1 MFGEERGKEGVS
13 LSKKEE
19 KEKGT
24 ALSTKS
30 QGQTARGREYCKE
43 EKEAMNIEVRVA
55 S

>member
-1 MFGEERGKEGVS
+1 MFGEERGKEGVG
-13 LSKKEE
+13 LRKKE

-24 ALSTKS
+24 ALATKS

-55 S
+55 F